1 MNLKGG
7 RPEKFGTIAAFFY
20 RLWAEPALSALHARI
35 AAEVPVDEGRLLDVG
50 CGPGRLARL
59 VAMSRPGLFVV
70 GLDAS
75 PDMIGQARRL
85 PNPGNLEFREGAVE
99 SAAFEAGFDHAVTLL
114 SFHHWEE
121 PAAGLDAIHR
131 ALVPGGE
138 LWIYEPDSEAS
149 NAEIRR
155 DHEPL
160 WGWLRMPGGIH
171 RRMSRTHGF
180 SLREIDEVVRPVVA
194 RTAFGEC
201 SVERRGST
209 LRIRMTRR

>member
-1 MNLKGG
+1 VNLKGAKAE
-7 RPEKFGTIAAFFY
+7 RFGALAARLY
-20 RLWAEPALSALHARI
+20 RRWGEPTLEPLYRRV
-35 AAEVPVDEGRLLDVG
+35 AAEVPIERGRLLDVG

-59 VAMSRPGLFVV
+59 VAVSRPGLFVV

-75 PDMIGQARRL
+75 PDMIEQARRTV
-85 PNPGNLEFREGAVE
+85 NPGNLEFREGEVE
-99 SAAFEAGFDHAVTLL
+99 SATFEAGFDHAVTLL

-138 LWIYEPDSEAS
+138 LWIYEPDAEAS

-160 WGWLRMPGGIH
+160 WGWFRMPGWLH

-180 SLREIDEVVRPVVA
+180 SLREIDEVVRPAVA

-209 LRIRMTRR
+209 LRLRMARR